1 MSRLMDAWN
10 TAETEKKE
18 INNKTNEKLKEE
30 TISVPDVEY
39 QVTSKKKLGRL
50 SATLDRT
57 KSIKNVNIK
66 MSSND
71 FIYCNLLAKELK
83 KEGICGGDVSSLIAY
98 FIEES
103 RKDNRELSKDANTI
117 YEIQTKKRNIY

>member
-10 TAETEKKE
+10 TIEQEKE
-18 INNKTNEKLKEE
+18 VSSNKTLNVQDEKVAVQKIEQQA
-30 TISVPDVEY
+30 TN
-39 QVTSKKKLGRL
+39 KKKMGRP

-57 KSIKNVNIK
+57 KSIRNVNIK

-71 FIYCNLLAKELK
+71 FIYCGLLAKELK
-83 KEGICGGDVSSLIAY
+83 KEGVCGGDVSSLIAY

-103 RKDNRELSKDANTI
+103 RKSNRELSKDANAI